1 MFTAVLYAVTMIFFL
16 FSLAKDAK
24 KTKMALIKSWK
35 SFANILPP
43 FLTVLSLVGLAL
55 TVLNPDLISRIIG
68 AKTGIKGML
77 ITSAIGAITLIPGF
91 VAFPL
96 AASLLEKGAG
106 IMQLAVFIS
115 TLMMVGVVTLPLEIS
130 YFGRKEAFLRN
141 GLAYIFSFFVA
152 FIIGMV
158 VS

>member
-1 MFTAVLYAVTMIFFL
+1 MFTAFIYVIAIIAFL
-16 FSLAKDAK
+16 VSLAKDVN
-24 KTKMALIKSWK
+24 KTRVALIKSWK
-35 SFANILPP
+35 SFSNIFPP
-43 FLTVLSLVGLAL
+43 LLTVLSLVGLAL
-55 TVLNPDLISRIIG
+55 TVLNPGLISKIIG
-68 AKTGIKGML
+68 AETGIKGMI
-77 ITSAIGAITLIPGF
+77 ITSVIGAITLIPGF

-115 TLMMVGVVTLPLEIS
+115 TLMMVGFATLPLEIS
-130 YFGRKEAFLRN
+130 YFGRKVAFLRN
-141 GLAYIFSFFVA
+141 GLAFIFSFFVA

>member
-1 MFTAVLYAVTMIFFL
+1 MFTAVLYAISISFLL
-16 FSLAKDAK
+16 FSLARDRK
-24 KTKMALIKSWK
+24 KTKTAVLKAWK
-35 SFANILPP
+35 SFANLLPA
-43 FLTVLSLVGLAL
+43 FLGVLSLVGLVL
-55 TVLNPDLISRIIG
+55 TVLNPDVISRLIG
-68 AKTGIKGML
+68 AETGFKGMML
-77 ITSAIGAITLIPGF
+77 TSAIGAVTLVPGF

-96 AASLLEKGAG
+96 AASLLERGAG

-141 GLAYIFSFFVA
+141 AMAYLFSFLVA